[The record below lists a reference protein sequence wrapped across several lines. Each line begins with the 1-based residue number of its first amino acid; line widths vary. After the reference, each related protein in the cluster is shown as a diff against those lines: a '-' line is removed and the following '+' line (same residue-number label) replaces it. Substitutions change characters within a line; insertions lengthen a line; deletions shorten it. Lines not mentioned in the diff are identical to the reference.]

1 MNIISV
7 KSKILMKKKIIA
19 IKWAERELLVKTDGK
34 CNRSPDETTQQ
45 WFEMS
50 PLLMLDKIK
59 VKNL

>member
-1 MNIISV
+1 
-7 KSKILMKKKIIA
+7 MKKKIIA

-34 CNRSPDETTQQ
+34 YNRSPDKTTQQ
-45 WFEMS
+45 WFKMS